1 MLSPCIL
8 TNSPHKEEN
17 FSTSVRRSSGVL
29 CVNGGP
35 LGEGMKTPA
44 ILHGLRD
51 VEKASVRRDLTSGD
65 FHGVGS
71 TLEFLIQPLNG
82 IRAAQQSPVARVE
95 LEESE

>member
-51 VEKASVRRDLTSGD
+51 VDQASVRRDLTSGD

-71 TLEFLIQPLNG
+71 TLEFFIESLNG
-82 IRAAQQSPVARVE
+82 IGRAQHGPVGRIE
-95 LEESE
+95 LEKGE